1 MNLIKFFNMN
11 SKSIYIPMKFEVS
24 DTNLMNSEKIQ
35 RGI

>member
-1 MNLIKFFNMN
+1 MN